1 MRTFNEV
8 KTLRREKPLKPP
20 EQGLL
25 WRAALRGRALHK
37 AQGSCAVGAGHG
49 WDPEYVPGGLVPP
62 ELPSQGSFFPE
73 S

>member
-8 KTLRREKPLKPP
+8 KTQRREKPLKPS

-25 WRAALRGRALHK
+25 WRAALRERSLHK
-37 AQGSCAVGAGHG
+37 AKGGCASGSR
-49 WDPEYVPGGLVPP
+49 DPERVLGGLVLA
-62 ELPSQGSFFPE
+62 ELALQRRLFAE